1 LLLFYE
7 REDPNQLTCGDS
19 KSLQEPCVQQRKVLG
34 LASGLPPRYCE
45 CHQKLTTSGSPLTWA
60 GLIGVRGWDVG
71 GSQRKQ
77 VSTARGLR
85 DRFHKLLG
93 LGNFLIAI
101 FCVFLYC
108 PQVITVSILEYTFF
122 SNLFYIILFYLRTS
136 GE

>member
-1 LLLFYE
+1 M
-7 REDPNQLTCGDS
+7 
-19 KSLQEPCVQQRKVLG
+19 
-34 LASGLPPRYCE
+34 
-45 CHQKLTTSGSPLTWA
+45 
-60 GLIGVRGWDVG
+60 RGWDVG

-108 PQVITVSILEYTFF
+108 PQVITVSILEYTDRK
-122 SNLFYIILFYLRTS
+122 SVV
-136 GE
+136 